1 MLRFGHI
8 EYLWILCAVPIIVL
22 LFIAYRWW
30 RRKALKKFGDTLLV
44 NKLTEDT
51 SKGKPVLKL
60 ILYLIAFSLLTI
72 GAANPQLGTK
82 YVESKREGVD
92 VVIALDVSNSMKAQ
106 DIKPSRLERAKQ
118 FISRMIDKLE
128 NDRIGIIV
136 FAGESYVQLPI
147 TSDYGAAK
155 LFLSTIETD
164 LIPTQG
170 TAIGSAIDLSL
181 QSYIGTDNKNKML
194 LIITDGENHEDDAVE
209 AARKAREQG
218 VLVHTIGMGTVEG
231 APIPIYDNGVQV
243 DFMKDNGGNTVITK
257 INQQALEEISN
268 AGGGIFIRA
277 SSSDDGLNA
286 IQKEM
291 NKMTK
296 KIFGTKQ
303 FSDFEDRYMYFLAGG
318 LLVLLIEFSISYRQ
332 SKWLQRLNLFKS

>member
-22 LFIAYRWW
+22 LFITYRWW

-44 NKLTEDT
+44 KKLTEDT

-218 VLVHTIGMGTVEG
+218 VLVHTIGMGTLEG
-231 APIPIYDNGVQV
+231 APIPVYDNGVQV

-257 INQQALEEISN
+257 INQEALEEISN

-303 FSDFEDRYMYFLAGG
+303 FSDFEDKYMYFLAGG

-332 SKWLQRLNLFKS
+332 SKWLQQLNLFKS